1 MGWEVFWRE
10 SAPVEGHAF
19 AGGCYGGKGGFA
31 VMRAPSPL
39 SFFFEVSGF
48 VYVTVRSSSVRVR
61 GGVLGS
67 SFVIGFRGVRLE
79 TQGFRRQPYH
89 SESGE
94 VGFCVFGAIF
104 PFVSGD
110 LVNEHLP
117 LPLGVKAFLGVFCSL
132 PGSESMAAAENPE
145 SPRAPDG
152 HASGMLS
159 FHGDS
164 HLDPRENTH
173 QEESNSTPLPP
184 APQARGAAGA
194 GTFQLKIHGC

>member
-1 MGWEVFWRE
+1 
-10 SAPVEGHAF
+10 
-19 AGGCYGGKGGFA
+19 
-31 VMRAPSPL
+31 MRAPSPL

-48 VYVTVRSSSVRVR
+48 VYITVRSSSVRVR

-79 TQGFRRQPYH
+79 TRGFRRQPYH

-152 HASGMLS
+152 HASGILS
-159 FHGDS
+159 FHGDCIWIPGRT
-164 HLDPRENTH
+164 LTRKRVIARRCPPRRRRGG
-173 QEESNSTPLPP
+173 QRVPVPSNSRSMDVEFSRRYSPWY
-184 APQARGAAGA
+184 AA
-194 GTFQLKIHGC
+194 IP